1 MVVLQDDEDGLLL
14 YSPVALDEG
23 TLEALRGIGEVRRIV
38 VPNRFH
44 TLFVA
49 AAASAFPEASLLL
62 PAGDAMSGE
71 PFADRARGVDGLI
84 SIGADLQIL
93 PVAQREGLV
102 ELVAY
107 HDPSELLVVSD
118 LFFNFQQAEGLV
130 RWLLIVNRAWRRPA
144 HSVLQRLFLLENREA
159 LSHFYR
165 WAMSKPFNQ
174 ISMSHGQL
182 ITHQAREVF
191 YQLFHRFGG

>member
-1 MVVLQDDEDGLLL
+1 LL

-23 TLEALRGIGEVRRIV
+23 TVEALDGIGEVRRIL

-44 TLFVA
+44 TLFVGGA
-49 AAASAFPEASLLL
+49 MTTFPEASLLL
-62 PAGDAMSGE
+62 PSADAMPGDR
-71 PFADRARGVDGLI
+71 FADRSRQVDGLI
-84 SIGADLQIL
+84 SIGGDLQIL
-93 PVAQREGLV
+93 PVVQRQGLV

-107 HDPSELLVVSD
+107 HDPAELLVVSD
-118 LFFNFQQAEGLV
+118 LLFNFQQAVGLV
-130 RWLLIVNRAWRRPA
+130 RWFLMANRVWRRPA
-144 HSVLQRLFLLENREA
+144 HSLLQRLLLLENRES
-159 LSHFYR
+159 LRRFYR

-182 ITHQAREVF
+182 ITAEAREVF